1 MTKVD
6 ARAGRRRAAATL
18 AAAVGLAPA
27 RGRAG
32 TPTTTELTAVAD
44 ATIFAEQGGGTAYDA
59 VADGQGG
66 SLWTSVLAA
75 GVVRRA
81 LFRFDLTALPPGSQV
96 LEARVE
102 AFMIRLREPQALA
115 LHRISA
121 AWGEGPSNGGDA
133 GVGAAAGTGDCTWT
147 HRFWP
152 SQTWAQRGGD
162 FTASAS
168 ASTTVSGW
176 PAPVTWSSTTS
187 LVGDVQTWVDAP
199 ATNHGWMMIGTE
211 SGTQNATRLASR
223 QNATPAARPRLVLR
237 WLPPS
242 LTDGD
247 VPLPPWALALL
258 GGTFAAALWRRRR

>member
-1 MTKVD
+1 VS
-6 ARAGRRRAAATL
+6 
-18 AAAVGLAPA
+18 LAPA

-223 QNATPAARPRLVLR
+223 QNATPAARPRLVMR